1 MTGRSPM
8 VDDTIAL
15 VRSGALVAA
24 VEGEIETSR

>member
-1 MTGRSPM
+1 M